1 MAILE
6 RGAIAAPTL
15 PKRTVEVPELGG
27 EVIVR
32 GLLLADRLAVLSGD
46 KLDFSRISRLLASTV
61 VLADG
66 LPMWT
71 AAEWEEFGAAHF
83 DAAVRLFDVAA
94 ELSGLRTEIA
104 EKN

>member
-6 RGAIAAPTL
+6 RGAVPAPTL

-32 GLLLADRLAVLSGD
+32 GLLLADRLAVMTGD
-46 KLDFSRISRLLASTV
+46 RLDFTRISRMLASSV

-71 AAEWEEFGAAHF
+71 AAEWEEFGAQHF
-83 DAAVRLFDVAA
+83 EAASRIFDVAL
-94 ELSGLRTEIA
+94 ELSGLKGEAA